1 MKLDEQLQTRFKC
14 PKCKHQ
20 GAKTRRFA
28 ATGAGFSRFI
38 DIQHNVFLA
47 VSCKHCGFTELYDP
61 RIIEGGGHLMDV
73 LDFILER

>member
-1 MKLDEQLQTRFKC
+1 MKLDDQLQTRFKC

-47 VSCKHCGFTELYDP
+47 VSCKHCGFTEVYDP
-61 RIIEGGGHLMDV
+61 RVIEGSSNLMNI